1 MLPEMEMLDFIIVV
15 IIALVVVIIIKIIG
29 TNGTRIQLRWII
41 AQRY

>member
-29 TNGTRIQLRWII
+29 TNGTRIQLR
-41 AQRY
+41 